1 MNIKINKKL
10 VTLMVAGGVA
20 GFVLTSCLLT
30 EQEISV
36 DTFTFDEVISEIEED
51 STVDD
56 ILLEDSITL
65 INPVNGE
72 FRVMDMM
79 EASRYLER
87 LIALSK
93 KLDEMQIDAV
103 DEDDELYN
111 SLSEEVAEWT
121 IDDAYDFI
129 DDIYYDSDGMKKIA
143 YKRLSFYKL
152 FLDKEL
158 RTNGFEIATKMFD
171 DSISQLDLSEDD
183 KDYRET
189 LDSIVNIRD
198 NIEEIDYMEF
208 NQVVD
213 LLDHVFDL
221 SKSAIY
227 ESGGNKRLVLS
238 RD

>member
-1 MNIKINKKL
+1 MNIRINKKL
-10 VTLMVAGGVA
+10 VAVMVAGGVA
-20 GFVLTSCLLT
+20 GFVLTGCLLN
-30 EQEISV
+30 EQEMSV
-36 DTFTFDEVISEIEED
+36 DSFTFDEVVSEIEED
-51 STVDD
+51 SIVDD

-65 INPVNGE
+65 VNPVNGE

-87 LIALSK
+87 LIELSK
-93 KLDEMQIDAV
+93 KLNEMHIDPV
-103 DEDDELYN
+103 DEDDEFYN

-129 DDIYYDSDGMKKIA
+129 SDVYYDSEGMGKIA
-143 YKRLSFYKL
+143 LKRLSFYKL

-158 RTNGFEIATKMFD
+158 RTNGFDIATKMYE

-183 KDYRET
+183 NDYRET
-189 LDSIVNIRD
+189 LDSLVNIRD
-198 NIEEIDYMEF
+198 NIEEIDYMKF
-208 NQVVD
+208 DQVVE
-213 LLDHVFDL
+213 LLDNVFDL